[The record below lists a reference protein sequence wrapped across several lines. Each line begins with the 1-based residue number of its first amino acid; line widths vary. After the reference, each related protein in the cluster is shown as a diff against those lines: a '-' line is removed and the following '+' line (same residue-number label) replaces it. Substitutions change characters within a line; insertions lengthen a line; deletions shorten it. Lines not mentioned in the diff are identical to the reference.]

1 MIPGHLQRCAPFR
14 NLPVPGRSPTVGS
27 LLGVA
32 MATCAA
38 TPSTPTRRPQLSLN
52 EEVLQ
57 AGPLLAVLEFCF
69 NFLLFVFNFLLV
81 VFI

>member
-1 MIPGHLQRCAPFR
+1 MVFAGDGCG
-14 NLPVPGRSPTVGS
+14 VPEFASE
-27 LLGVA
+27 

-57 AGPLLAVLEFCF
+57 APTVL
-69 NFLLFVFNFLLV
+69 
-81 VFI
+81 